1 MRLLLSDTVR
11 CYYYAFHNNQIIN
24 NEFNL
29 LACYPEN
36 CPVPVRLQLVP

>member
-24 NEFNL
+24 NEI
-29 LACYPEN
+29 N